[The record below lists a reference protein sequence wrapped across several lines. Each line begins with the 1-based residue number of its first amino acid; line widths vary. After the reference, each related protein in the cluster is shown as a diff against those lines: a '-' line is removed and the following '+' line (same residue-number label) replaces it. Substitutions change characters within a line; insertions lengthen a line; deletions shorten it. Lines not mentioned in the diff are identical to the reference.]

1 MSMKVVNT
9 TGFGLWCNRVE
20 SWFGLAFL
28 VLLCGY
34 VSTPVDSEAQEAPVR
49 GSIVED
55 RAARKLLEA
64 GDARLEAEET
74 EKAVEIWRSVIE
86 RYPGSRVRFDA
97 HLRLGNFLLENKS
110 AFDEARGHFEAV
122 DVEGNSDSE
131 QRADAAL
138 KTGMCF
144 YEGRHYGH
152 SFKVL
157 RRVIEDYPSSPEVNS
172 AYYYIGLGH
181 FKLGHYSRAIEALE
195 KVGTA
200 LTGEDAA
207 IEKVEAGKRLYVKVG
222 DQDLA
227 VLEPG
232 ETIEVT
238 CETTAGDVE
247 KVICYPLGRQVRVVL
262 GSIPTVLASAEPGNG
277 RLEVQGGD
285 RIEVRY
291 LDAQTADR
299 KFDQER
305 SFEVDVVGSA
315 LVQIKDG
322 SFGDSLAGVV
332 IGKQANLEITDA
344 DFDTGPA
351 ADQITAVA
359 EIWREKAQ
367 SEIDEE
373 IADAVAKRDPL
384 AEENE
389 VPQVERY
396 RKIDETKVT
405 LNEVY
410 VDIEEVE
417 LATEEE
423 ASAEGEGDDTAPSEE
438 TEETEETEQTGEA
451 GETSDVEE
459 SPEIA
464 DSVDVEEN
472 VPFTTHSGVFRGT
485 VVIEAAAEPKAGDP
499 QLQAQPGDRLR
510 LRYLDEVNLEP
521 APLELVAEA
530 QCIEGNLGNVRV
542 TKTDIDD
549 AELRIKTKLRSS
561 DALTHIGNHY
571 KDFGLQDK
579 ADLKYEEALATA
591 GEVLQEARQLGGTIL
606 ESTYVQL
613 WRTYFAMGNY
623 NLAVSMSQRLMKE
636 FPESTFVD
644 EAMLKQAD
652 AFREQGQFP
661 DAIRL
666 YGSIL
671 RLNDSPLKGEAQFG
685 IAESYETMAGEAAS
699 QQADQLYER
708 AFVEYQK
715 VYEQFPDS
723 GRVGD
728 SVAKMANFYYKK
740 QDYSRAIDVFENVLS
755 EYPDANF
762 LDVILF
768 NYGRCLFRLERRS
781 QARRMF
787 DQLINEFPESSVAG
801 EAKRISDALVKAGF

>member
-1 MSMKVVNT
+1 MVNT
-9 TGFGLWCNRVE
+9 TGLGLRFNRVRSRSLRGFMLLVGFGLLP
-20 SWFGLAFL
+20 FLAS
-28 VLLCGY
+28 V
-34 VSTPVDSEAQEAPVR
+34 VSAQEAPVR

-64 GDARLEAEET
+64 GDARLEADET

-86 RYPGSRVRFDA
+86 RYPGSRMRYEA
-97 HLRLGNFLLENKS
+97 HMRLGNFLLENKR
-110 AFDEARGHFEAV
+110 AFDEARGHFESV
-122 DVEGNSDSE
+122 DVEANMDSE
-131 QRADAAL
+131 QRSDAAL
-138 KTGMCF
+138 KTGICF

-152 SFKVL
+152 SFKTL
-157 RRVIEDYPSSPEVNS
+157 RRVIEEYPASAEVNS

-200 LTGEDAA
+200 LTGDDAA
-207 IEKVEAGKRLYVKVG
+207 IEKVEAGKRFFVKVG

-232 ETIEVT
+232 ETIEVR
-238 CETTAGDVE
+238 CVTTQGDE
-247 KVICYPLGRQVRVVL
+247 ESVICYPLGRQVRVVL
-262 GSIPTVLASAEPGNG
+262 GSMPTQLAAPVPGNG

-285 RIEVRY
+285 RIKVHY
-291 LDAQTADR
+291 VDAQTADR

-305 SFEVDVVGSA
+305 SYEVAVVGSA
-315 LVQIKDG
+315 LVEIKDG
-322 SFGDSLAGVV
+322 SFGESLAGVV
-332 IGKQANLEITDA
+332 IGKQANLEVTDPDYDRGPDA
-344 DFDTGPA
+344 DSLKA
-351 ADQITAVA
+351 IA
-359 EIWREKAQ
+359 EIWREKSQ

-373 IADAVAKRDPL
+373 VATAVAERDPL
-384 AEENE
+384 ADPEKLPEIERYKKIDSATVLLEEVRLPPEAVALPEEEEE
-389 VPQVERY
+389 VP
-396 RKIDETKVT
+396 TS
-405 LNEVY
+405 
-410 VDIEEVE
+410 EEVSE
-417 LATEEE
+417 TP
-423 ASAEGEGDDTAPSEE
+423 AEGGASTEGEIEVGPGVAEDAPDEEGDEPEVIVDT
-438 TEETEETEQTGEA
+438 T
-451 GETSDVEE
+451 
-459 SPEIA
+459 I
-464 DSVDVEEN
+464 
-472 VPFTTHSGVFRGT
+472 HSGIFRGT
-485 VVIEAAAEPKAGDP
+485 VRIEPLAEPVAGDAI
-499 QLQAQPGDRLR
+499 LQATPGDSLK
-510 LRYLDEVNLEP
+510 LRYLDELHLGP
-521 APLELVAEA
+521 APVERIAEA
-530 QCIEGNLGNVRV
+530 RCIEGNLGNVRV

-561 DALTHIGNHY
+561 DALTHIGDHY
-571 KDFGLQDK
+571 KDFGLQSK

-591 GEVLQEARQLGGTIL
+591 GEVLKEARQLGGSIL
-606 ESTYVQL
+606 ENTYVQL

-623 NLAVSMSQRLMKE
+623 NLAVSMSQRLMQE

-652 AFREQGQFP
+652 AFREQAKFP

-685 IAESYETMAGEAAS
+685 IAESYETMAS
-699 QQADQLYER
+699 QAQAQQSEQLYER

-768 NYGRCLFRLERRS
+768 NYGRCLFRLERRPE
-781 QARRMF
+781 ARRMF

>member
-1 MSMKVVNT
+1 MRLVES
-9 TGFGLWCNRVE
+9 TGSGPRPNRVHAV
-20 SWFGLAFL
+20 FLALAMGLL
-28 VLLCGY
+28 IPGW
-34 VSTPVDSEAQEAPVR
+34 SGAQEAPVR

-55 RAARKLLEA
+55 RAAKKLLEA

-86 RYPGSRVRFDA
+86 RYPGSRMRFDA
-97 HLRLGNFLLENKS
+97 HMRLGNFLLENKR

-122 DVEGNSDSE
+122 DVESNTDSD
-131 QRADAAL
+131 QRAEAGL
-138 KTGMCF
+138 KTGICF

-152 SFKVL
+152 SFKTL
-157 RRVIEDYPSSPEVNS
+157 RRIIEEYPSSEEVNS

-232 ETIEVT
+232 ETVEII

-247 KVICYPLGRQVRVVL
+247 TVVCYPLGRQVRVVL
-262 GSIPTVLASAEPGNG
+262 GSIATALAAAEPGNG

-285 RIEVRY
+285 QITVRY
-291 LDAQTADR
+291 VDAQTADR
-299 KFDQER
+299 KFDEER
-305 SFEVDVVGSA
+305 SFQVEVVGSA

-322 SFGDSLAGVV
+322 SFGESLAGVV

-344 DFDTGPA
+344 DFDTGPGQ
-351 ADQITAVA
+351 DKLTAVA
-359 EIWREKAQ
+359 EIWREKTQA
-367 SEIDEE
+367 EIDEE
-373 IADAVAKRDPL
+373 IAEAVAKQDPL

-389 VPQVERY
+389 LPKIDRY

-405 LNEVY
+405 LEEVY
-410 VDIEEVE
+410 IEPEEVSV
-417 LATEEE
+417 ASEEV
-423 ASAEGEGDDTAPSEE
+423 AEE
-438 TEETEETEQTGEA
+438 TE
-451 GETSDVEE
+451 TSAEE
-459 SPEIA
+459 SAAEEEGDSSEPEVALAEPGLTPEAEPVAAAEPAPDRPLAI
-464 DSVDVEEN
+464 
-472 VPFTTHSGVFRGT
+472 HSGVFRGR
-485 VVIEAAAEPKAGDP
+485 VVIDPVAEPKKGDP
-499 QLQAQPGDRLR
+499 NLQAQPGDRLR
-510 LRYLDEVNLEP
+510 LRYLDEVNLSPVPREW
-521 APLELVAEA
+521 VAEA

-623 NLAVSMSQRLMKE
+623 NLAVSMSQRLMRE

-652 AFREQGQFP
+652 AFREQGKFP

-685 IAESYETMAGEAAS
+685 IAECYETMASEAPA
-699 QQADQLYER
+699 QQAEQLYER
-708 AFVEYQK
+708 AFVE
-715 VYEQFPDS
+715 
-723 GRVGD
+723 
-728 SVAKMANFYYKK
+728 
-740 QDYSRAIDVFENVLS
+740 
-755 EYPDANF
+755 
-762 LDVILF
+762 
-768 NYGRCLFRLERRS
+768 
-781 QARRMF
+781 
-787 DQLINEFPESSVAG
+787 
-801 EAKRISDALVKAGF
+801 